1 MFINVLAGWVVIAV
15 LRSAASYKLA
25 KRGPWFKFNALVIQS
40 GACHDSLVQDPE
52 KLNLEDKLLCIPA
65 FADRFFTVTSKS
77 LTSSVAL
84 LR

>member
-65 FADRFFTVTSKS
+65 CAASDVFACFC
-77 LTSSVAL
+77 
-84 LR
+84 